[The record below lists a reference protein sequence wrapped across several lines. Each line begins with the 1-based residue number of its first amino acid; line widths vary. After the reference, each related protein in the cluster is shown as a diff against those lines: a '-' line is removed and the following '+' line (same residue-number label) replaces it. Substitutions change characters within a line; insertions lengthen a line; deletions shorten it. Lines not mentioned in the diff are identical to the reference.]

1 MIAALDTGSGKTFI
15 STLLIKWMSIQER
28 AQGKAILFLVPKVA
42 LVEQQGDFI
51 ATQTPLHIKKLRGS
65 LEMDLNDR
73 AKWREAFESADVLV
87 MTGAAS
93 SDLVLILGFDR
104 FIIAQIFTNILTHS
118 HWSIDKVSCLDYVLS
133 HRRTYILQISLIVFD
148 ECHHC
153 RKNHAY
159 NAIMREY
166 YQTPQPLRPKI
177 FGMTA
182 SPIWNPK
189 DPEGSLGTL
198 EKNLDAIAIS
208 VKEHIAELRDNS
220 PRPVEVGHAIIRRRA
235 CFDCYRR

>member
-118 HWSIDKVSCLDYVLS
+118 HWSIDKVSRLD
-133 HRRTYILQISLIVFD
+133 
-148 ECHHC
+148 
-153 RKNHAY
+153 
-159 NAIMREY
+159 
-166 YQTPQPLRPKI
+166 
-177 FGMTA
+177 
-182 SPIWNPK
+182 
-189 DPEGSLGTL
+189 
-198 EKNLDAIAIS
+198 
-208 VKEHIAELRDNS
+208 
-220 PRPVEVGHAIIRRRA
+220 
-235 CFDCYRR
+235 